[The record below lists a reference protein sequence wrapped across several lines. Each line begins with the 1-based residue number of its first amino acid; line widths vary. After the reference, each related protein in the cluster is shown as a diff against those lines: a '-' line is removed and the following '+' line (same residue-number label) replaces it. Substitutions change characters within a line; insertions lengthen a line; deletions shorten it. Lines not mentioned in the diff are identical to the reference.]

1 MYIYIWGKRSGERN
15 EKRRGVVLE
24 MAQKYKKK
32 AADEFSFYLTREIFG
47 QTVNSCEYYFSNEN
61 TMERTKLTNQE
72 KIDLSFGN

>member
-47 QTVNSCEYYFSNEN
+47 QTVNSSANIIF
-61 TMERTKLTNQE
+61 RV
-72 KIDLSFGN
+72 KIQWKGLNLQIRRK